1 MPQSKEQSTLGQ
13 VTQMSFASDDLF
25 RAIRMM
31 SSEEL
36 IRWYGSETRLER
48 LRILEAL
55 IGVRGAMK

>member
-1 MPQSKEQSTLGQ
+1 MPQTQPSLGQ
-13 VTQMSFASDDLF
+13 VTQMSFVSDDLF

-31 SSEEL
+31 SSDEL
-36 IRWYGSETRLER
+36 IRWFGSETRPER